1 MTPQGEQRSATV
13 TEVAK
18 VGSGCPSFPETR
30 AYTSLWTLVR

>member
-18 VGSGCPSFPETR
+18 VGSGWPSFPETR